1 MGHCVSG
8 YSHAHGV
15 RPQMLKDIHR
25 EKIWRGYT
33 HVHLVSSESTRHSSI
48 RQQKCCCNED
58 ETWRPQR
65 RGRGEAG
72 SGLQGRSAQTRPAT
86 PPFFP

>member
-1 MGHCVSG
+1 
-8 YSHAHGV
+8 
-15 RPQMLKDIHR
+15 MLKDIHR

-72 SGLQGRSAQTRPAT
+72 SGLQGRRAQTRPAT